1 VSERDS
7 LFLGVDGGGTR
18 CRARLCNAR
27 GEMLGEGVAGP
38 ANIRFGVAQSFDA
51 VLKAA
56 RQCFQKAGLA
66 HDQLKNTTACL
77 GLAGATEPV
86 YLAAA
91 LSFRHPFRTIIITTD
106 AQAACAGAH
115 GTGDGG
121 IIIAG
126 TGSIGWAQLGGHQHR
141 VGGWGFP
148 VSDEGSGAWLGC
160 EALRRVLWAH
170 DGRLEWSPLLRTIF
184 ATFERDAHSIVRWMK
199 MATPRD
205 FGRITHEIVE
215 YAARGDPVGRELM
228 VLSAGHIDTLTARLR
243 SLGVARIALF
253 GGLAGSILPWLAPE
267 TRECLV
273 EPKGDA
279 VQGALEIAIA
289 SEMAPARSHDAGLV
303 THG

>member
-1 VSERDS
+1 VSERDF

-18 CRARLCNAR
+18 CRARLCNAG
-27 GEMLGEGVAGP
+27 GEVLGEGVAGP
-38 ANIRFGVAQSFDA
+38 ANIRFGVAQSFYA
-51 VLKAA
+51 VLEAA
-56 RQCFQKAGLA
+56 RQCFKQAGLA
-66 HDQLKNTTACL
+66 PDQLKNTTACL

-91 LSFRHPFRTIIITTD
+91 RSFKHPFRTIIVTTD

-115 GTGDGG
+115 GTDDGG

-126 TGSIGWAQLGGHQHR
+126 TGSIGWAQVGGHQHR

-170 DGRLEWSPLLRTIF
+170 DGRMEWSPLLRTIF
-184 ATFERDAHSIVRWMK
+184 ATFERDPQAIVRWMT

-215 YAARGDPVGRELM
+215 RAARGDPVGRELM
-228 VLSAGHIDTLTARLR
+228 VLAAGHIDTLAARLR
-243 SLGVARIALF
+243 SLGVARLALF
-253 GGLAGSILPWLAPE
+253 GGLAGSILPWLAPA

-279 VQGALEIAIA
+279 VRGALEIAMA
-289 SEMAPARSHDAGLV
+289 SARAPVPVA
-303 THG
+303 

>member
-1 VSERDS
+1 MSERDS
-7 LFLGVDGGGTR
+7 LFLGVDGGGSR

-27 GEMLGEGVAGP
+27 RETLGEGLAGP
-38 ANIRFGVAQSFDA
+38 ANIRFGVARSFDA
-51 VLKAA
+51 VLEAA
-56 RQCFQKAGLA
+56 RQCFNEAGLA
-66 HDQLKNTTACL
+66 PDRLKITTACL
-77 GLAGATEPV
+77 GLAGATEAV

-91 LSFRHPFRTIIITTD
+91 RSFKHPFRTIIITTD

-115 GTGDGG
+115 GADDGG
-121 IIIAG
+121 IVIAG
-126 TGSIGWAQLGGHQHR
+126 TGSIGWAQVGGQQHR
-141 VGGWGFP
+141 IGGWGFP

-170 DGRLEWSPLLRTIF
+170 DGRMEWSPLLRTIF
-184 ATFERDAHSIVRWMK
+184 AAFERDPQAIVRWMT

-205 FGRITHEIVE
+205 FGRLTHEIVE
-215 YAARGDPVGRELM
+215 HATRNDPVGRELM
-228 VLSAGHIDTLTARLR
+228 VLAAGHIDTLAARLR

-279 VQGALEIAIA
+279 VQGALEIAMA
-289 SEMAPARSHDAGLV
+289 SARAPAPVA
-303 THG
+303 

>member
-1 VSERDS
+1 MSERDS
-7 LFLGVDGGGTR
+7 LFFGVDGGGTR

-27 GEMLGEGVAGP
+27 GEVLGEGVAGP
-38 ANIRFGVAQSFDA
+38 ANIRFGVVQSFDA
-51 VLKAA
+51 VLEAA
-56 RQCFQKAGLA
+56 RQCFKQAGLA
-66 HDQLKNTTACL
+66 PDQLNNTTACL
-77 GLAGATEPV
+77 ALAGATEPV

-91 LSFRHPFRTIIITTD
+91 RSFKHPFRTIIITTD

-115 GTGDGG
+115 GTDDGG

-126 TGSIGWAQLGGHQHR
+126 TGSIGWAQVGGHQHR

-170 DGRLEWSPLLRTIF
+170 DGRMEWSPLLRTIF
-184 ATFERDAHSIVRWMK
+184 AAFERDPQAIVRWMT

-205 FGRITHEIVE
+205 FGRLTHEIVE
-215 YAARGDPVGRELM
+215 HAARNDPVGRELM
-228 VLSAGHIDTLTARLR
+228 VLAAGHIDALAARLR

-253 GGLAGSILPWLAPE
+253 GGLAESILPWLAPE

-279 VQGALEIAIA
+279 VQGALEIAMA
-289 SEMAPARSHDAGLV
+289 SARAPVPVA
-303 THG
+303 

>member
-51 VLKAA
+51 VLEAA
-56 RQCFQKAGLA
+56 RQCFKQAGLA
-66 HDQLKNTTACL
+66 PDHLKNTTACL

-86 YLAAA
+86 YLATAR
-91 LSFRHPFRTIIITTD
+91 SFKHPFRLIIITTD

-115 GTGDGG
+115 GMDDGG

-126 TGSIGWAQLGGHQHR
+126 TGSIGWAQVGGQQHR

-170 DGRLEWSPLLRTIF
+170 DGRIEWSPLLRTIF
-184 ATFERDAHSIVRWMK
+184 AAFERDPQAIVRWMT
-199 MATPRD
+199 MAAPRD
-205 FGRITHEIVE
+205 FGRLTHEIVE
-215 YAARGDPVGRELM
+215 HAARNDPVGGELM
-228 VLSAGHIDTLTARLR
+228 VLAAGHIDTLAARLR
-243 SLGVARIALF
+243 SLGAARIALF
-253 GGLAGSILPWLAPE
+253 GGLAGSILLWLAPE

-279 VQGALEIAIA
+279 VQGALEIAMA
-289 SEMAPARSHDAGLV
+289 SARAPVA
-303 THG
+303 